1 MISNLTFR
9 LAMESDLPE
18 IMRLIKSDLLTRESE
33 RSMDPM
39 PDCYLQAFRA
49 IDASPDN
56 ELIVACLE
64 DAVVGCLQITYIHY
78 LANYGRLRATIEA
91 VRVDSRLRS
100 RGIGSEM
107 MRWAIERAHSRKCII
122 VQLTSDKRREDAHRF
137 YRRLGF
143 SQSHEGFK
151 IRFPE
156 FEE

>member
-64 DAVVGCLQITYIHY
+64 DAVVGCLQITYIPY
-78 LANYGRLRATIEA
+78 LANYADCALRLRLFEWIPDCAA
-91 VRVDSRLRS
+91 VEL
-100 RGIGSEM
+100 
-107 MRWAIERAHSRKCII
+107 AAK
-122 VQLTSDKRREDAHRF
+122 
-137 YRRLGF
+137 
-143 SQSHEGFK
+143 
-151 IRFPE
+151 
-156 FEE
+156 